1 MHNKTVS
8 HIIFFLVA
16 AVTSSIYS
24 GESRFHLMVKQYTNH
39 ENVYEKR
46 HLRVDLAALFD
57 NHKEYY
63 HPSLGETLLFDMTA
77 INNSLGIQHIKNYE
91 TTLSEKSRIFTI
103 DLNFKKYD
111 QKYLKKSLPDTNIV
125 NHDTTENSFSLYSQY
140 RFNRARYFLQNTS
153 KAPPFIQLTTTLNG
167 ELYHDKKSAYYKE
180 LAAINND
187 ALKSEWIVSRKQ
199 SATMVWDI
207 FGFIGAGRPTN
218 ITPVYQSLI
227 IEKRLIRNG
236 VAKYILSETTLG
248 ALAELLGRNNT
259 YALKKYD
266 YAREFK
272 ARVDSIILQ
281 DSAVEK
287 PRLRYISSIELQK
300 IMLCNTP
307 LFLTRPRCRIFTASR
322 LFTSIYRVNDH
333 YPYNDTIPDTSYTK
347 SKAHYEHLLGIDFRW
362 GIPCA
367 KYWFLDLY
375 AQRNILSTDRKLS
388 PINLNKALD
397 IQLSIQSTWWISP
410 WFICDAGVRYLP
422 AWVVVPRAAPYQSY
436 CNFNLFVEDNLQ
448 LKATVSYKKY
458 NRIHTSYLYWFE
470 PVTRI
475 DEGMIISLSATYG
488 F

>member
-16 AVTSSIYS
+16 AVTSSLYS

-46 HLRVDLAALFD
+46 HLIVDLAALFD
-57 NHKEYY
+57 NHKKYY

-77 INNSLGIQHIKNYE
+77 KNIALGIQHIKKRE
-91 TTLSEKSRIFTI
+91 TAFSDNVRQLTVDFDIE
-103 DLNFKKYD
+103 KYD
-111 QKYLKKSLPDTNIV
+111 QHYIQGSLEDSSLLFL
-125 NHDTTENSFSLYSQY
+125 DTTENVFALHGQY
-140 RFNRARYFLQNTS
+140 HMSRANYFLRNRKRTT
-153 KAPPFIQLTTTLNG
+153 PFIQLATILNSRV
-167 ELYHDKKSAYYKE
+167 YHDTKSALDND

-187 ALKSEWIVSRKQ
+187 TLKFDWIVRSRQ
-199 SATMVWDI
+199 NMSLVWDI

-322 LFTSIYRVNDH
+322 LFTDIYRVNDH
-333 YPYNDTIPDTSYTK
+333 YPYTDIIPDTSYTK

-422 AWVVVPRAAPYQSY
+422 AWIVVPRAAPYQSY